1 MVMNYDYVMV
11 DIWIPAAN
19 IRNDMLIPY
28 QMPIKQVI
36 ELLEAI
42 MPELGIA
49 IFKIQ
54 EETKLYQ
61 FDTLEEM
68 NTNNSFMDYQIENGE
83 TLLLL

>member
-1 MVMNYDYVMV
+1 MNYDYVMV